1 MPVNIRYIQPSAAIG
16 PLSPGLPLRILVLTP
31 NPQGSGVTAATVEAD
46 RQRLQAAFDPLIRDG
61 KLALEWL
68 QPPTLRELH
77 RRLRATEF
85 HVLHFIG
92 GAELDAQSREA
103 SLVLEDE
110 SGTERLISAPSLGL
124 LSQQYPSLRFGVL
137 QSRTGADGDAV
148 GGVASTLVQHGLP
161 AVAHFPG
168 DASEAFVFRFYA
180 ELASSGAVTTAA
192 EAAMATSP
200 QQVPAPTLYL
210 GVRDGLVFKL
220 GPAKPP
226 LLASLGAGL
235 SGVLRSAFSGLR
247 SLRVPG
253 NVLLLGGGGA
263 LVVALLVGAF
273 LVFGGDSDDEQ
284 PSTGG
289 VDPSSTAGGGQL
301 PTAVGESERSEII
314 LFGSSATVG
323 ERDVDQVFS
332 MGPDGSDRMLVTS
345 NTDDSVDPSAN
356 LTCDQVVFVLTTGNA
371 WDLVLLDLA
380 SGDQQVIPA
389 PPGPKSEPVL
399 APQGDRLVFAL
410 RTAENNQLYI
420 VNVDGSDLQE
430 LIDDSFD
437 EQDAAWS
444 PDGQS
449 IAFTSDR
456 DAPGQ
461 NHEIYR
467 IPADLSSGPQRL
479 TTQPGFD
486 GEPAWSPDGGRIVFQ
501 SVRQESDPNDFSL
514 WIMDAMAG
522 DQTAERLT
530 DEPGREYDPAW
541 SPDGS
546 SIAFTYQDGDSF
558 DILTVS
564 ANGGT
569 PARLTTAETRDVRPN
584 WCLAPSQAK

>member
-1 MPVNIRYIQPSAAIG
+1 MPANIRHIQPSAAIR
-16 PLSPGLPLRILVLTP
+16 PLSPGLPLRLLVLTP
-31 NPQGSGVTAATVEAD
+31 NPQGSGITAATLEAD

-61 KLALEWL
+61 KLAVEWL

-77 RRLRATEF
+77 RRMRATQF

-110 SGTERLISAPSLGL
+110 SGVARPISAPSLGL
-124 LSQQYPSLRFGVL
+124 LSQQYPSLRLAVL
-137 QSRTGADGDAV
+137 GWRTGADGDAV

-161 AVAHFPG
+161 AVAQFPG
-168 DASEAFVFRFYA
+168 DAAEAFVARFYA
-180 ELASSGAVTTAA
+180 ELTSSGAVTTAA
-192 EAAMATSP
+192 EAAIATSP
-200 QQVPAPTLYL
+200 EQAPAPTLYL

-226 LLASLGAGL
+226 LLASLGSSLARVFRSGL
-235 SGVLRSAFSGLR
+235 SGLR

-253 NVLLLGGGGA
+253 NVFLLGGGA
-263 LVVALLVGAF
+263 AFAVAVLVGGF
-273 LVFGGDSDDEQ
+273 LVFGADSDDE
-284 PSTGG
+284 PSTAG
-289 VDPSSTAGGGQL
+289 VDPSPTASGGL
-301 PTAVGESERSEII
+301 PPTAVVESERREVI
-314 LFGSSATVG
+314 LFDSSATLG
-323 ERDVDQVFS
+323 EREVRQVFS
-332 MGPDGSDRMLVTS
+332 MEPDGSERTLVTS
-345 NTDDSVDPSAN
+345 NTNDSVDPSAN
-356 LTCDQVVFVLTTGNA
+356 LTCDQVVFVLTSEDA
-371 WDLVLLDLA
+371 WDLVLIDLA
-380 SGDQQVIPA
+380 SGDQQVIPG

-399 APQGDRLVFAL
+399 APQGDRLVYAL
-410 RTAENNQLYI
+410 RTAGNNQLYI
-420 VNVDGSDLQE
+420 VNVDGSDLKE
-430 LIDDSFD
+430 LVSDAFD

-479 TTQPGFD
+479 TRQPGFD

-514 WIMDAMAG
+514 WIMDATAG

-541 SPDGS
+541 SPDGT

-558 DILTVS
+558 DILKVS
-564 ANGGT
+564 ASGGT
-569 PARLTTAETRDVRPN
+569 PARLTAGETKDVRPS
-584 WCLAPSQAK
+584 WCLAPSRAE